1 MNNKFPGFNLNFG
14 QKGQALTVFQRGR
27 HPIGFCILATA
38 LLVGMVGC
46 GNIIPR
52 GQSPDESLIAMDGES
67 KETIYIGDICKVWG
81 LNYAP
86 VEGIGLV
93 SSLDGTGSNPVPSG
107 QRDHLLTELKSNK
120 DLSDPKEAIASENTS
135 MVLIKGLL
143 PPGIKKGDRFDVEV
157 RLMPKSDTRSLQY
170 GQLMKTRMR
179 PMMSTGRTVKLGR
192 VNAVSTGSVLVDSV
206 FESRQDEPNQTRGWI
221 FGGGVA
227 TADRTLALKVFTEET
242 KVKVTRSIAYSIN
255 NRFTKIQSNSRQ
267 GVATPKSDRHIDLEV
282 PDVYRQN
289 IGRYF
294 QVLMNMAVDERPEL
308 RVNRLDRLDN
318 ELQQPASSA
327 RAALQLEAFGEE
339 GVPVL
344 KRALNHPD
352 AFVRFHA
359 AQALAYMQYTDGVD
373 DLVEF
378 AENEPSYRWHAL
390 TALASLSEPA
400 AANALNQLLHVQS
413 AETRY
418 GAFRALREHSPDD
431 VGVEGQWLA
440 DDFYFHVIPSTADSM
455 LHLSRS
461 KRPEIVLFGERQ
473 AVSDN
478 FLYVE
483 TGLTIQA
490 LGNGKVK
497 IIRYLPHQGEIR
509 KVCSA
514 QLAELIPQLAELGCD
529 YTVLVN
535 LFRETMN
542 SDMLQTRLVVNAVP
556 RIRKPAELTRDSL
569 EGAVELVNETSD
581 LVDAEESS
589 SEISA
594 LTGKVE
600 QFEEINESPEAKK
613 DEPKGVLGRVRSWF
627 SD

>member
-1 MNNKFPGFNLNFG
+1 MTIA
-14 QKGQALTVFQRGR
+14 KGLRSRIWLGALSGM
-27 HPIGFCILATA
+27 
-38 LLVGMVGC
+38 LLVGLVGC

-93 SSLDGTGSNPVPSG
+93 SSLDGTGSNPAPSG
-107 QRDHLLTELKSNK
+107 QRDHLVTELKSNE

-143 PPGIKKGDRFDVEV
+143 PPGIKKGERFDVEV

-192 VNAVSTGSVLVDSV
+192 VNAISTGSVLVDSV

-227 TADRTLALKVFTEET
+227 TADRTLALKVFTEDT

-255 NRFTKIQSNSRQ
+255 NRFTKVLSNSRQ
-267 GVATPKSDRHIDLEV
+267 GVATPKSDRHISLEV
-282 PDVYRQN
+282 PKVYRQN

-327 RAALQLEAFGEE
+327 RASLELEAFGEE

-352 AFVRFHA
+352 QIVRFHA
-359 AQALAYMQYTDGVD
+359 AQSLAYMQHSDGVD
-373 DLVEF
+373 DLVEI

-390 TALASLSEPA
+390 TALASLAEPA
-400 AANALNQLLHVQS
+400 AANGLNQLMHVRS

-431 VGVEGQWLA
+431 PGVEGQWLA
-440 DDFYFHVIPSTADSM
+440 DDFYFHVIPSTTDSL

-461 KRPEIVLFGERQ
+461 KRPEIVLFGEQ
-473 AVSDN
+473 QSVSDN

-497 IIRYLPHQGEIR
+497 IIRYMPQQGEVR
-509 KVCSA
+509 KTCSA
-514 QLAELIPQLAELGCD
+514 QLAELIPQLADLGCD

-535 LFRETMN
+535 LFRETMD

-556 RIRKPAELTRDSL
+556 RIRKPEELTGDNPGDSAELAS
-569 EGAVELVNETSD
+569 ETDTLS
-581 LVDAEESS
+581 AEEDSAS
-589 SEISA
+589 QVSA

-600 QFEEINESPEAKK
+600 QFEEINEVPEAKQK
-613 DEPKGVLGRVRSWF
+613 ETKGVFGRVRSWF
-627 SD
+627 TD